1 MNINTIRGNLQS
13 QVQAIYQSGLNSK
26 DTGSIVRGE
35 INSLLDDLH
44 ILEKELPTIA
54 GDDVYSETCRHLYS
68 EMLKSWIANTDDIYG
83 VIETIK
89 HCRFGSMSTPLQMWS
104 RLREFA
110 YEVDKRSQPTR
121 KEKFL
126 QTFGI
131 KRKAKWVAEVE
142 AIHPEILESYRKR
155 NAELQEANVA

>member
-1 MNINTIRGNLQS
+1 M
-13 QVQAIYQSGLNSK
+13 VK
-26 DTGSIVRGE
+26 

-104 RLREFA
+104 RLRSLRT
-110 YEVDKRSQPTR
+110 KW
-121 KEKFL
+121 
-126 QTFGI
+126 I
-131 KRKAKWVAEVE
+131 KHSNQLVKKNSYK
-142 AIHPEILESYRKR
+142 HLESSVKL
-155 NAELQEANVA
+155 NG

>member
-13 QVQAIYQSGLNSK
+13 QVQAIYQAGLNSK
-26 DTGSIVRGE
+26 DTGAIMRGE
-35 INSLLDDLH
+35 MNTLLDDLH
-44 ILEKELPTIA
+44 ILEKELPELAT
-54 GDDVYSETCRHLYS
+54 DDIYSETCRHLYGD
-68 EMLKSWIANTDDIYG
+68 MLKTWIANTDDIYSI
-83 VIETIK
+83 IETIK
-89 HCRFGSMSTPLQMWS
+89 HCRFQQMTTPLQMWS

-110 YEVDKRSQPTR
+110 YEVDKHSLPTR

-142 AIHPEILESYRKR
+142 AIHPDILENYRKR
-155 NAELQEANVA
+155 NAELIEAEAA